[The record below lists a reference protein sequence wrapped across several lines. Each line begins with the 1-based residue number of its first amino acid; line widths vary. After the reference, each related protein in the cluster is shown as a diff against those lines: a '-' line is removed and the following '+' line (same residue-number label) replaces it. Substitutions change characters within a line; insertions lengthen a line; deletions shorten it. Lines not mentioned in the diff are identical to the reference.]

1 MRGMQQLGAFF
12 IQASGAGCTA
22 APGLPFLIYPA
33 TSPGHPL
40 PSVTWMA
47 PPNSSS
53 GQGVTWERD
62 GRRTQSWRRHAHQTP
77 PRTVSCDTR
86 PAELVN

>member
-40 PSVTWMA
+40 ATLGHLDGSSEQQQRAGGYLGARWEEDSVMA
-47 PPNSSS
+47 PPCAPNTTAYC
-53 GQGVTWERD
+53 Q
-62 GRRTQSWRRHAHQTP
+62 
-77 PRTVSCDTR
+77 
-86 PAELVN
+86 L